1 MAMLDAGLMPG
12 LVLCDYRMPGSNG
25 LDVIRDIRRLLG
37 GDIACILL
45 TGDTGIQTMPDDL
58 PNSAIMHKP
67 VDVDTFFE
75 TLGTLTIA
83 PVLSEAAS

>member
-12 LVLCDYRMPGSNG
+12 LVLCDYRMPGTNG
-25 LDVIRDIRRLLG
+25 LDVIRNIRRALG

-58 PNSAIMHKP
+58 PNSALMHKP

-75 TLGTLTIA
+75 ALGTLTIA
-83 PVLSEAAS
+83 PVLAGAES